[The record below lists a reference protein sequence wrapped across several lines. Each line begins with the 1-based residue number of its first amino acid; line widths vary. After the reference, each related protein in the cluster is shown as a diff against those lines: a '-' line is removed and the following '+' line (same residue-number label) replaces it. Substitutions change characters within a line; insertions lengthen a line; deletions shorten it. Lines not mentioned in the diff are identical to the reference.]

1 MHPVIMCP
9 QGYGVESGANNS
21 ARKHARESV
30 TDRLGA
36 GWWQT
41 IVRASHCMQL
51 EVSESQYDSAGRK
64 VCILQGTWLIENMK
78 GNQATCLA
86 HGQSAPSF
94 HTGNIV

>member
-36 GWWQT
+36 GWWQP
-41 IVRASHCMQL
+41 INDC
-51 EVSESQYDSAGRK
+51 
-64 VCILQGTWLIENMK
+64 K
-78 GNQATCLA
+78 GISLHATRSL
-86 HGQSAPSF
+86 
-94 HTGNIV
+94 